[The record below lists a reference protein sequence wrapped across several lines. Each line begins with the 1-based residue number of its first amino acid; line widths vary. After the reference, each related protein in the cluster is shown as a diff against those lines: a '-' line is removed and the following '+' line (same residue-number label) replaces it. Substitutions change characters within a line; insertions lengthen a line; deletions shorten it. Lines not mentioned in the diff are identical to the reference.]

1 MSERKIG
8 EKNSKIGYFL
18 PLVLSYV
25 DAVKV
30 SNYEQV
36 SDQGTDSDVV
46 ECLGNFMCCIIG
58 KSVK

>member
-1 MSERKIG
+1 M
-8 EKNSKIGYFL
+8 
-18 PLVLSYV
+18 VLYVSYI

-36 SDQGTDSDVV
+36 SNQGTDSDVV
-46 ECLGNFMCCIIG
+46 ECLENFMCCIIG

>member
-1 MSERKIG
+1 M
-8 EKNSKIGYFL
+8 
-18 PLVLSYV
+18 VLSYI

-30 SNYEQV
+30 SDYEQV

-46 ECLGNFMCCIIG
+46 ECLENFMCCIIG